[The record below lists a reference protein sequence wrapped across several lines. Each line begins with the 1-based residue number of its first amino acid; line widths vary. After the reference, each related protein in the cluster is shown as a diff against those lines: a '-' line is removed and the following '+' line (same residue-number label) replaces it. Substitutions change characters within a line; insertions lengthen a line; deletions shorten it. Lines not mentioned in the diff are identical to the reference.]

1 MKEALKGSDIEAV
14 KSSVEKLNQ
23 SAMKIG
29 QEVYQNAQAAQAA
42 AEAGASQESSS
53 SSDDD
58 VIDADVVDEDDK

>member
-53 SSDDD
+53 SDDD
-58 VIDADVVDEDDK
+58 VIDAEVVDEDDK